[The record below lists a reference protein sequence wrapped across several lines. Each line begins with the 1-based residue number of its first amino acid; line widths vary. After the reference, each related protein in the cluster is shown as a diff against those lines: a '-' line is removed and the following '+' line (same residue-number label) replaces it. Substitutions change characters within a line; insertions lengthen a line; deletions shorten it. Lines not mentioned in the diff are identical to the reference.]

1 MCQVGDTLLPC
12 QCWCTCNWVQL
23 SGHIVSCR
31 KSSYAP
37 LLEGLVCEAGKSFCL
52 PVSPK
57 SLYHMVGPQKCF
69 LGCVIHTWLVW
80 FVIVWSPSPTP
91 GREPS
96 NPVSPW
102 GLGLGLHVAA
112 GALCEHGKSPWIGGE
127 TQVLVPTLLLIK
139 LLARP
144 LRAPVFHFNCSYTF

>member
-1 MCQVGDTLLPC
+1 MPGGGYSAALPMLV
-12 QCWCTCNWVQL
+12 NLQL
-23 SGHIVSCR
+23 VRSGYSFQATAPCHIVSCR
-31 KSSYAP
+31 KVLMRLS
-37 LLEGLVCEAGKSFCL
+37 LRVCEAGKSFSV

-57 SLYHMVGPQKCF
+57 SLYYMVGPQKCF

-102 GLGLGLHVAA
+102 GLGLELHV
-112 GALCEHGKSPWIGGE
+112 GG
-127 TQVLVPTLLLIK
+127 
-139 LLARP
+139 RCP
-144 LRAPVFHFNCSYTF
+144 L